1 MTLDYNLSTF
11 QVEQVLGKGGFG
23 TVYAGIRLRDNHA
36 VAIKHVAKAKIGE
49 WSTLSGRRVP
59 MELRLLV
66 AVQNVP
72 GVIKLLEFYERE
84 DSYIYVMER
93 PPNSKV

>member
-36 VAIKHVAKAKIGE
+36 VAIKHVAKAKIGA
-49 WSTLSGRRVP
+49 L
-59 MELRLLV
+59 
-66 AVQNVP
+66 NC
-72 GVIKLLEFYERE
+72 
-84 DSYIYVMER
+84 
-93 PPNSKV
+93 